1 MSDKSKLGTGYGQI
15 HCVVRELVQD
25 KFSNETWQ
33 KILRESGLDEHDH
46 FLVFYRYEDKLTFQL
61 IGAVSKILD
70 LSLEAV
76 LEVFGDYFVSYCLR
90 HGYDK
95 MLKTLGGDMKSFIQN
110 LDSLHSL
117 LAFSY
122 KNIEAPSFRCE
133 SHPDGSLMLHYYTTR
148 PRLYPIVIGS
158 VRAVGREIF
167 KQKVDITV
175 LEQSREVIDGG
186 KTQEHT
192 VFKVIVHKGLK
203 NERRSPEGQEE
214 RLSSGNMKVAVPTNI
229 SAFHLNAGQFCS
241 AFPYHIIFDK
251 YLKIRQ
257 CGVMIHKLCPV
268 PIREGMAVTSLFR
281 IIHPKM
287 KLSLANI
294 HKFINAVFLLS
305 VSQDES
311 ETEGDNK
318 AVVLKGQMMW
328 LEASH
333 HMIFIGSPRL
343 TSLNELM
350 EMNVYLADIPLYDVT
365 RELVLLNQQ
374 RIAEIDIAKKLDE
387 TTAALKRT
395 SQALEIEKQKTDVLL
410 YQMLPPKV
418 AHQLKNGRQVEAEK
432 FDQVT
437 ILFSDIVTFTNM
449 AAACTPMDIVN
460 MLNNLY
466 HRFDKSTNDHDIYKV
481 ETIGDAYMVV
491 SGVPEP
497 STNHAK
503 SVADFAMDMVQEAAT
518 VNSPATG
525 KPLQIRVGVHT
536 GPVVSGVVGMKMP
549 RYCLFGDSVNTA
561 SRMESHGVPGRIHVS
576 PTTFR
581 CIRNKGYQ
589 LKKRGQIQVKGKGEM
604 TTYFLVGDKNRRVVE
619 PDDDFTSLSVDSDFC
634 SDCEEVTSS
643 EKSMTPNSDVNEM
656 PIISTKLRRW
666 SKMRDQQSST
676 CDIS

>member
-1 MSDKSKLGTGYGQI
+1 MELWHVSSQCFVHLIFLGLDGFEYGQI
-15 HCVVRELVQD
+15 HCVVRELLQE
-25 KFSNETWQ
+25 KFSKEIWQ
-33 KILRESGLDEHDH
+33 RVLEESGLDEHDH

-61 IGAVSKILD
+61 IGAVSTVLD

-76 LEVFGDYFVSYCLR
+76 LEVFGDYFVIYCLR

-117 LAFSY
+117 LALSY

-133 SHPDGSLMLHYYTTR
+133 SHTDGSLMLHYYTTR
-148 PRLYPIVIGS
+148 PGLYPIVIGS
-158 VRAVGREIF
+158 VRAVGRDIF

-175 LEQSREVIDGG
+175 QEQSREVIDGG

-192 VFKVIVHKGLK
+192 VFKVILHKGLE
-203 NERRSPEGQEE
+203 NERGSPEGQEE
-214 RLSSGNMKVAVPTNI
+214 RLSPENVAVAVPTNI
-229 SAFHLNAGQFCS
+229 SAFHLSAVQFCS
-241 AFPYHIIFDK
+241 AFPYHIIFDEC
-251 YLKIRQ
+251 LKIRQ

-287 KLSLANI
+287 NLSITNI
-294 HKFINAVFLLS
+294 QKFINAVFLLT
-305 VSQDES
+305 VSPEES
-311 ETEGDNK
+311 EKEGDSK
-318 AVVLKGQMMW
+318 ALILKGQMIW
-328 LEASH
+328 LDASH

-410 YQMLPPKV
+410 YQMLPQKV
-418 AHQLKNGRQVEAEK
+418 ANQLKNGRQVEAEK

-437 ILFSDIVTFTNM
+437 ILFSDIVTFTNI
-449 AAACTPMDIVN
+449 AAACTPLDIVN
-460 MLNNLY
+460 MLNTLY
-466 HRFDKSTNDHDIYKV
+466 HRFDKSTNDHDVYKV
-481 ETIGDAYMVV
+481 ETIGDAYMIV

-503 SVADFAMDMVQEAAT
+503 SVADFAMDMVQGAAA

-576 PTTFR
+576 PTTYR
-581 CIRNKGYQ
+581 CIRNNGYQ
-589 LKKRGQIQVKGKGEM
+589 LKKRGRIQVKGKGEM

-619 PDDDFTSLSVDSDFC
+619 PDDDYTTLLVDTDFSSDN
-634 SDCEEVTSS
+634 EEVTSS
-643 EKSMTPNSDVNEM
+643 EKATTPNSDVNE
-656 PIISTKLRRW
+656 SHA
-666 SKMRDQQSST
+666 SKITS
-676 CDIS
+676 